1 MTTNKKQSFL
11 KRLIKSLTKAKEIGN
26 EEEILT
32 DHNYDGIREL
42 DNVLPPWWVYGFII
56 TIVIAI
62 FYLSKVFFFGAYKQV
77 DEYNAEVAQAKAKVA
92 LYKKQHPE
100 LFKTNV
106 TLFTDAKNLEAGKTI
121 FQANCTPCHMIDGG
135 GGIGPNLTDNHWI
148 LGGGIKTIFHT
159 ISEGGR
165 PGKGMIAW
173 KAVLKPL
180 QRQQVASYV
189 ISLQGSKPA
198 NPKAPQGDIVWPKQ

>member
-1 MTTNKKQSFL
+1 MNTDKKQSFF
-11 KRLIKSLTKAKEIGN
+11 KRLIKSLTRAKEIGN
-26 EEEILT
+26 EDEFLT

-56 TIVIAI
+56 TIAIAI
-62 FYLSKVFFFGAYKQV
+62 FYFSKVFFFGAYNQV
-77 DEYNAEVAQAKAKVA
+77 DEYKAEVAKGKAQVA

-106 TLFTDAKNLEAGKTI
+106 VLFTDAKNLKAGKTI
-121 FQANCTPCHMIDGG
+121 FQTNCVACHMTDGG

-165 PGKGMIAW
+165 SGKGMIAW

-189 ISLQGSKPA
+189 ISLQGTKPA
-198 NPKAPQGDIVWPKQ
+198 NPKAPQGDIIWPEQ

>member
-1 MTTNKKQSFL
+1 MTTNNKQSFF
-11 KRLIKSLTKAKEIGN
+11 KRLIKSLTRAKEIGH
-26 EEEILT
+26 EDEVLT

-42 DNVLPPWWVYGFII
+42 DNVLPPWWLYGFII
-56 TIVIAI
+56 TIAIAI
-62 FYLSKVFFFGAYKQV
+62 FYLIKVFYFGAYRQV
-77 DEYNAEVAQAKAKVA
+77 DEYNAEVAQGKADVA

-106 TLFTDAKNLEAGKTI
+106 VLFTDAQNLEAGKTT

-148 LGGGIKTIFHT
+148 LGGGIQTIFHT

-165 PGKGMIAW
+165 PAKGMIAW
-173 KAVLKPL
+173 KSVFNSL

-198 NPKAPQGDIVWPKQ
+198 NPKAPQGDIIWPEQ